1 MTEELSQY
9 LVSLEQGRE
18 EDLQALCPYTT
29 KQGTPELK
37 EHMV

>member
-18 EDLQALCPYTT
+18 EDLEALYSYTT
-29 KQGTPELK
+29 NPGTPELK
-37 EHMV
+37 AHMV